1 MGRGGVNEG
10 GGEVLSHLI
19 SLDTRHPA
27 SLKQPLSLCQSRSP
41 VEDAAHACAGRTLY
55 AYTQIQ
61 NKGNPK
67 TNISATWRRDRRVAA
82 ENGNNW
88 DEDKGKRR
96 EVGRGSKRKV
106 EYVSAESWWSIL
118 LPAGYS
124 CKY

>member
-1 MGRGGVNEG
+1 MNER

-27 SLKQPLSLCQSRSP
+27 SLKQPLSLCQSQGTG
-41 VEDAAHACAGRTLY
+41 EDVTRVDGVHLLH
-55 AYTQIQ
+55 TQRH
-61 NKGNPK
+61 KYK
-67 TNISATWRRDRRVAA
+67 TNATQSQISQPPGAVI
-82 ENGNNW
+82 NGLLQSRGITGMKTS
-88 DEDKGKRR
+88 EGERKKGR
-96 EVGRGSKRKV
+96 RGSKRKV